1 MSKIFIENL
10 KMQEFLDLFN
20 SASDEEQQIIIES
33 LEEPALEFSA

>member
-10 KMQEFLDLFN
+10 KMQGFLDLFN

-33 LEEPALEFSA
+33 LEEPAFEFSA